1 MAPRDARYGMRDMRC
16 EIRSCLSLLFAL
28 WAFAPS
34 PLHAQE
40 KKSLRVVFTGL
51 AWNSEL
57 PFRVALARGFFKAQG
72 LEIQP
77 IFVRGGPAALAALSS
92 GEVDFA
98 EIGGAQAI
106 MRSRSRGLDAVIIG
120 AISNATNYQIVGSK
134 SIRTLEDIKG
144 KIVGVTGAGAFSDFA
159 MRVFLR
165 RKGIDPDKDVMLR
178 AIGGSNLRA
187 SALEKGIVAAAPF
200 APDDTVRLTRLG
212 FPMLA
217 NLSDTLAIPQTILT
231 ASNDFLEK
239 NPETSKHFL
248 KALILGIQLAK
259 SNKIDAI
266 KAGFEAKL
274 QGEPELVSLAYDLY
288 APALSAD
295 LSVNVA
301 GLQFMLDEDK
311 RNGLIDAKFTLDRV
325 INDKPLKMAQQE
337 LRAEGRIK

>member
-1 MAPRDARYGMRDMRC
+1 MSLGLLCAAWAYAP
-16 EIRSCLSLLFAL
+16 
-28 WAFAPS
+28 APANS
-34 PLHAQE
+34 QE
-40 KKSLRVVFTGL
+40 KKNLRVVFTGL

-57 PFRVALARGFFKAQG
+57 PFRVALARGFFRAQG
-72 LEIQP
+72 LDIQP

-106 MRSRSRGLDAVIIG
+106 MRSHARGLDAVIIG
-120 AISNATNYQIVGSK
+120 AISNAANYQIVGSK
-134 SIRTLEDIKG
+134 STRTLEDMKG
-144 KIVGVTGAGAFSDFA
+144 KTIGVTGAGAFSDFA
-159 MRVFLR
+159 MRTFLR
-165 RKGIDPDKDVMLR
+165 RKGIDPDKDLMLR

-187 SALEKGIVAAAPF
+187 AALEKGIVAAAPF

-212 FPMLA
+212 FPMIA
-217 NLSDTLAIPQTILT
+217 NLSDTLTIPQTILT
-231 ASNDFLEK
+231 ARNEFLEK
-239 NPETSKHFL
+239 NPETAKSFL

-259 SNKIDAI
+259 FNKSEAI

-274 QGEPELVSLAYDLY
+274 QGEPELVNLAYDLY

-295 LSVNVA
+295 LSVNIS

-325 INDKPLKMAQQE
+325 GNDEILKVAQQE
-337 LRAEGRIK
+337 LRAEGRLK

>member
-1 MAPRDARYGMRDMRC
+1 MKLCSSG
-16 EIRSCLSLLFAL
+16 IRVSLLVL
-28 WAFAPS
+28 YVLLTLYS
-34 PLHAQE
+34 GGSSAQE

-92 GEVDFA
+92 GEVEFA

-106 MRSRSRGLDAVIIG
+106 MRSRARGLDVVIIG
-120 AISNATNYQIVGSK
+120 AISNATNYQIIGSK
-134 SIRTLEDIKG
+134 STRSLEDMKG

-159 MRVFLR
+159 MRVFLKR
-165 RKGIDPDKDVMLR
+165 NGIDPDKDVMLR

-187 SALEKGIVAAAPF
+187 GALEKGLVAAAPF

-212 FPMLA
+212 YPLIA
-217 NLSDTLAIPQTILT
+217 NLSDTLIIPQTILT
-231 ASNDFLEK
+231 SRIDFLEK
-239 NPETSKHFL
+239 SPETSKRFL

-259 SNKIDAI
+259 YNKADAI
-266 KAGFEAKL
+266 RAGFDAKL
-274 QGEPELVSLAYDLY
+274 QGEVELVNQAYDLY
-288 APALSAD
+288 APALSGD

-301 GLQFMLDEDK
+301 GIQFMLDEDK
-311 RNGLIDAKFTLDRV
+311 RNGLIDGKFVLDRV
-325 INDKPLKMAQQE
+325 IDDKLLKLAQRE
-337 LRAEGRIK
+337 LRAEGRLK

>member
-1 MAPRDARYGMRDMRC
+1 MINRTAILVWRVTLFLACAAWAYAPATA
-16 EIRSCLSLLFAL
+16 IS
-28 WAFAPS
+28 
-34 PLHAQE
+34 QE
-40 KKSLRVVFTGL
+40 KKNLRVVFTGL

-57 PFRVALARGFFKAQG
+57 PFRVALARGFFRAQE

-106 MRSRSRGLDAVIIG
+106 MRSRARGLDAVIIG
-120 AISNATNYQIVGSK
+120 AISNAANYQIVGSK
-134 SIRTLEDIKG
+134 STRTLEEMKG
-144 KIVGVTGAGAFSDFA
+144 KTVGVTGAGAFSDFA
-159 MRVFLR
+159 MRTFLR
-165 RKGIDPDKDVMLR
+165 RNGIDPDKDLMLR

-217 NLSDTLAIPQTILT
+217 NLSDTLTIPQTILT
-231 ASNDFLEK
+231 ARNEFLEK
-239 NPETSKHFL
+239 NPETAKSFL

-259 SNKIDAI
+259 FKKSEAI
-266 KAGFEAKL
+266 KAGFEGKL
-274 QGEPELVSLAYDLY
+274 RGEPELVNLAYDLY

-295 LSVNVA
+295 LSVNMS
-301 GLQFMLDEDK
+301 GLQFILDEDK
-311 RNGLIDAKFTLDRV
+311 RSGLVDGKFTLDRV
-325 INDKPLKMAQQE
+325 VNEKLLKTAQQE
-337 LRAEGRIK
+337 LRAEGHLK

>member
-1 MAPRDARYGMRDMRC
+1 V
-16 EIRSCLSLLFAL
+16 SLVLLCAV
-28 WAFAPS
+28 WAYVPTAANS
-34 PLHAQE
+34 QE
-40 KKSLRVVFTGL
+40 KQNLRVVFTGL

-57 PFRVALARGFFKAQG
+57 PFRVALVRGFFKAQG
-72 LEIQP
+72 LDIQP

-106 MRSRSRGLDAVIIG
+106 MRSRARGLDAVIIG

-134 SIRTLEDIKG
+134 STRTLEDMKG
-144 KIVGVTGAGAFSDFA
+144 KIIGVTGAGAFSDFA
-159 MRVFLR
+159 MRTFLR
-165 RKGIDPDKDVMLR
+165 RKGIDPDKDLMLR

-187 SALEKGIVAAAPF
+187 AALEKGIVAAAPF

-212 FPMLA
+212 FPMIA

-231 ASNDFLEK
+231 ARNEFLEK
-239 NPETSKHFL
+239 SPQTAKSFL

-259 SNKIDAI
+259 FNKVDAI
-266 KAGFEAKL
+266 KAGFEARL
-274 QGEPELVSLAYDLY
+274 QGEPELVNLAYDLY
-288 APALSAD
+288 APALSGD
-295 LSVNVA
+295 LSVNMS

-325 INDKPLKMAQQE
+325 VNDKILKIAQQE
-337 LRAEGRIK
+337 LRAEGRLK

>member
-1 MAPRDARYGMRDMRC
+1 LGLY
-16 EIRSCLSLLFAL
+16 SST
-28 WAFAPS
+28 S
-34 PLHAQE
+34 SAQE
-40 KKSLRVVFTGL
+40 KKNLRVVFTGL

-57 PFRVALARGFFKAQG
+57 PFRVALARGFFKGQG

-106 MRSRSRGLDAVIIG
+106 MRSRARGLDGVIIG

-134 SIRTLEDIKG
+134 STRTLHDMKG

-159 MRVFLR
+159 MRIFLR
-165 RKGIDPDKDVMLR
+165 RKGIDPDRNVTLR

-187 SALEKGIVAAAPF
+187 GALEKGLVAAAPF

-217 NLSDTLAIPQTILT
+217 NLSDTLVIPQTILT
-231 ASNDFLEK
+231 SRVDFLEK
-239 NPETSKHFL
+239 NPETSKRFL

-259 SNKIDAI
+259 FNKDDAI

-274 QGEPELVSLAYDLY
+274 QGEIELVNQAYDLY
-288 APALSAD
+288 APALSSD
-295 LSVNVA
+295 LSVNVP

-311 RNGLIDAKFTLDRV
+311 RNGLVDGKFTLERV
-325 INDKPLKMAQQE
+325 VNDKTLKLAQQE
-337 LRAEGRIK
+337 LRAEGRLKP

>member
-1 MAPRDARYGMRDMRC
+1 MKLC
-16 EIRSCLSLLFAL
+16 SSVIRLSVWVLYVLLAL
-28 WAFAPS
+28 YAGAS
-34 PLHAQE
+34 SAQE
-40 KKSLRVVFTGL
+40 KKNLRVVFTGL

-72 LEIQP
+72 LEVQP

-106 MRSRSRGLDAVIIG
+106 MRSRARGLDGVIIG
-120 AISNATNYQIVGSK
+120 AISNATKYQNVGSK
-134 SIRTLEDIKG
+134 STRTLEDMKG

-159 MRVFLR
+159 MRIFLR
-165 RKGIDPDKDVMLR
+165 RKGIDPDKDVTLR

-187 SALEKGIVAAAPF
+187 GALEKGIVAAAPF

-217 NLSDTLAIPQTILT
+217 NLSDTLIIPQTILT
-231 ASNDFLEK
+231 SRVDFLEK
-239 NPETSKHFL
+239 NPETSKRFL

-259 SNKIDAI
+259 FNKADAI
-266 KAGFEAKL
+266 KAGFDAKL
-274 QGEPELVSLAYDLY
+274 QGEIELVNQAYDLY
-288 APALSAD
+288 APALSGD
-295 LSVNVA
+295 LSVNVP

-311 RNGLIDAKFTLDRV
+311 RNGLVDGKFTLERV
-325 INDKPLKMAQQE
+325 VNDKTLKLAQQE
-337 LRAEGRIK
+337 LRAEGRLKP

>member
-1 MAPRDARYGMRDMRC
+1 MRL
-16 EIRSCLSLLFAL
+16 CLSVLVVL
-28 WAFAPS
+28 WALAPS

-40 KKSLRVVFTGL
+40 KKNLRVVFTGL

-57 PFRVALARGFFKAQG
+57 PFRVALTRGFFKAQG

-106 MRSRSRGLDAVIIG
+106 MRSRARGLDAVIIG

-134 SIRTLEDIKG
+134 STRTLEEMKG

-165 RKGIDPDKDVMLR
+165 RKGIDPDKDVTLR

-187 SALEKGIVAAAPF
+187 SALEKGIIAAAPF
-200 APDDTVRLTRLG
+200 APDDTVRLTRFG
-212 FPMLA
+212 FPMIA
-217 NLSDTLAIPQTILT
+217 NLSDTLTIPQTILT
-231 ASNDFLEK
+231 ARGEFLEK
-239 NPETSKHFL
+239 NPETSKRFL
-248 KALILGIQLAK
+248 KALILGIQLTKADK
-259 SNKIDAI
+259 ADAI
-266 KAGFEAKL
+266 RAGFEAKL
-274 QGEPELVSLAYDLY
+274 QGEPELVSMAYDLY

-311 RNGLIDAKFTLDRV
+311 RNGLIDPKFMLDRV
-325 INDKPLKMAQQE
+325 INDKPLNMAQQE
-337 LRAEGRIK
+337 LRAQGRIK

>member
-1 MAPRDARYGMRDMRC
+1 MKLCSSG
-16 EIRSCLSLLFAL
+16 IRVSLLVL
-28 WAFAPS
+28 YVLLTLYS
-34 PLHAQE
+34 GGSSAQE

-92 GEVDFA
+92 GEVEFA

-106 MRSRSRGLDAVIIG
+106 MRSRARGLDVVIIG
-120 AISNATNYQIVGSK
+120 AISNATNYQIIGSK
-134 SIRTLEDIKG
+134 STRSLEDMKG

-159 MRVFLR
+159 MRVFLKR
-165 RKGIDPDKDVMLR
+165 NGIDPDKDVMLR

-187 SALEKGIVAAAPF
+187 GALEKGLVAAAPF

-212 FPMLA
+212 YPLIA
-217 NLSDTLAIPQTILT
+217 NLSDTLVIPQTILT
-231 ASNDFLEK
+231 SRIDFLEK
-239 NPETSKHFL
+239 SPETSKRFL

-259 SNKIDAI
+259 YNKADAI
-266 KAGFEAKL
+266 RAGFDAKL
-274 QGEPELVSLAYDLY
+274 QGEVELVNQAYDLY
-288 APALSAD
+288 APALSGD

-301 GLQFMLDEDK
+301 GIQFMLDEDK
-311 RNGLIDAKFTLDRV
+311 RNGLIDGKFVLDRV
-325 INDKPLKMAQQE
+325 IDDKLLKLAQRE
-337 LRAEGRIK
+337 LRAEGRLK

>member
-1 MAPRDARYGMRDMRC
+1 MSVRSSG
-16 EIRSCLSLLFAL
+16 IRFSALVLYVLLGL
-28 WAFAPS
+28 YS
-34 PLHAQE
+34 STSSAQE
-40 KKSLRVVFTGL
+40 KKNLRVVFTGL

-57 PFRVALARGFFKAQG
+57 PFRVALARGFFKGQG

-106 MRSRSRGLDAVIIG
+106 MRSRARGLDGVIIG

-134 SIRTLEDIKG
+134 STRTLDDMKG

-159 MRVFLR
+159 MRIFLR
-165 RKGIDPDKDVMLR
+165 RKGIDPDRDVTLR

-187 SALEKGIVAAAPF
+187 GALEKGLVAAAPF

-217 NLSDTLAIPQTILT
+217 NLSDTLVIPQTILT
-231 ASNDFLEK
+231 SRVDFLEK
-239 NPETSKHFL
+239 NPETSKRFL

-259 SNKIDAI
+259 FNKDDAI

-274 QGEPELVSLAYDLY
+274 QGEIELVNQAYDLY
-288 APALSAD
+288 APALSSD
-295 LSVNVA
+295 LSVNVP

-311 RNGLIDAKFTLDRV
+311 RNGLVDGKFTLERV
-325 INDKPLKMAQQE
+325 VNDKTLKLAQQE
-337 LRAEGRIK
+337 LHAEGRLKP